1 MKLAKH
7 ARMFPFFV
15 WFCLRTR
22 GDGIRPTHSNADL
35 RTTTT
40 NNKQTP
46 LLLQPRV
53 GGGNHLVVFFFFLL
67 RRPADFFCL
76 FVCLF
81 FSGQQA
87 ARIDE
92 VAGAALEL
100 VRRPALDEQPALLVE
115 DGGQLASQRGA
126 HQPLRG
132 HQILSTEKQRK
143 QTKNRTVQENTSS
156 FERKKGTRNEKRPSV
171 GQRRERKGQ

>member
-1 MKLAKH
+1 MGSDQLTVTQTSEQQQQTIN
-7 ARMFPFFV
+7 RRRCFYSQGWGEEIIW
-15 WFCLRTR
+15 WF
-22 GDGIRPTHSNADL
+22 S
-35 RTTTT
+35 
-40 NNKQTP
+40 
-46 LLLQPRV
+46 
-53 GGGNHLVVFFFFLL
+53 FFFYCVG
-67 RRPADFFCL
+67 RPISFVCL
-76 FVCLF
+76 FVCL

>member
-1 MKLAKH
+1 MGSDQLTVTQTSEQQQQTIN
-7 ARMFPFFV
+7 RRRCFYSQGWGEEIIW
-15 WFCLRTR
+15 WF
-22 GDGIRPTHSNADL
+22 S
-35 RTTTT
+35 
-40 NNKQTP
+40 
-46 LLLQPRV
+46 
-53 GGGNHLVVFFFFLL
+53 FFFLL